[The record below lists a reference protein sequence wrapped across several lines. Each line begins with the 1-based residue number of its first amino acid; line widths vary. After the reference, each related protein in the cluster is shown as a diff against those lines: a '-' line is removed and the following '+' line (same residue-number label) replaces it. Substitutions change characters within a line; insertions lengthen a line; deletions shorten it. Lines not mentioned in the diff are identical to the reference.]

1 MCVPNA
7 IFYQYMIIL
16 FGAFQLRLKDEGR
29 KGRVDLQAIKKAAQG
44 GFWNVWG
51 LGLDKRTHT

>member
-29 KGRVDLQAIKKAAQG
+29 KGRVDRQAIKKPHKAAFGTYG
-44 GFWNVWG
+44 G
-51 LGLDKRTHT
+51 

>member
-1 MCVPNA
+1 VPNA

-29 KGRVDLQAIKKAAQG
+29 KEKG
-44 GFWNVWG
+44 
-51 LGLDKRTHT
+51 